1 MADFRRALE
10 LDPSFVEAAEAH
22 SVAQANIA
30 FEGYVPPQTGWE
42 RARRAAQTVLGL
54 NSKSALGHALLGIV
68 HVRYDWD
75 WPAAGREF
83 DEAIKLSPNLPIVLN
98 YAARNRMALGDWSGA
113 EQLHSAAH
121 TLDPLDPGFEYGRG
135 VLYLRTGRIAE
146 AERTFRRVLDIS
158 PTFEEGHFLLGTA
171 LLLEG
176 NADAALPKM
185 RLETRSARQLAGLAL
200 TYHAL
205 RRPEDADAALTRL
218 DAEYASASAMQ
229 IAEIFAYR
237 SRKSQAFGWLDRAFA
252 QKDVDLWSIKGDP
265 LLKNLEGDPRYGAFL
280 RRMNLPE

>member
-1 MADFRRALE
+1 M
-10 LDPSFVEAAEAH
+10 
-22 SVAQANIA
+22 
-30 FEGYVPPQTGWE
+30 
-42 RARRAAQTVLGL
+42 
-54 NSKSALGHALLGIV
+54 